1 MAKTVED
8 ICDEWR
14 KLRPTIGDLIC
25 HIDGKFEQLKSYE
38 DAYIRGIKDAEKA
51 SEADK
56 TIAYQRGLEDA
67 WDVARKVF
75 AEMDYDDVC
84 DCFGVECAN
93 DNERFFDQFHPQE
106 AIERLRE
113 YEQMKAE
120 EIHLGDEVE
129 AWDTNAWVK
138 FIAIGDNG
146 CEMIDGFDLNG
157 GSYEYP
163 KSACRKTGEHYQISH
178 SKFEE
183 KEGKTNG
190 TTDNN
195 Y

>member
-1 MAKTVED
+1 MAKTK
-8 ICDEWR
+8 DE
-14 KLRPTIGDLIC
+14 IVNNAI
-25 HIDGKFEQLKSYE
+25 KSWKQ
-38 DAYIRGIKDAEKA
+38 KDKSNENWFKSIVAGAWK
-51 SEADK
+51 SG
-56 TIAYQRGLEDA
+56 YRNGLEDA
-67 WDVARKVF
+67 WETAQKVF
-75 AEMDYDDVC
+75 AKLDYDDVC

-93 DNERFFDQFHPQE
+93 DNERFFNQFHPQE

-120 EIHLGDEVE
+120 KIHLGDEVE

-146 CEMIDGFDLNG
+146 CEMIYGFDLNG

-190 TTDNN
+190 TTDNH